1 MELNKYFLAID
12 GSTSKVGLSLWD
24 LNSYQLIKCWGWSF
38 KGTLTLLEKAKFF
51 EDELKTIIS
60 EYNIIEACIEA
71 PKLSMMNMF
80 SGKEQVTS
88 ARTLKVLSQI
98 NFGYQY
104 ILHQRGIHVEELD
117 ESLCKKL
124 SYPAYKVKRN
134 GITVKMQYQGQVLE
148 DESLD
153 PKIYNFTYID
163 KKTEEV
169 KCYKWV
175 EDVIDSL
182 IVGKAYLNIKKQ
194 GLKIADIK

>member
-1 MELNKYFLAID
+1 MELQKYFLAID

-24 LNSYQLIKCWGWSF
+24 LNNYELIKCWGWSF
-38 KGTLTLLEKAKFF
+38 KASLTLLEKAKFF
-51 EDELKTIIS
+51 EEELKIIIND
-60 EYNIIEACIEA
+60 YNIIEACIEA

-88 ARTLKVLSQI
+88 AKTLKVLSQI

-175 EDVIDSL
+175 EDIIDSL